1 MSIIA
6 LLGFLTIFF
15 WVLSYLFV
23 AGVLAYTLLTFW
35 KFIVTVLLYGVIAT
49 VIIIIVGTVLLL

>member
-23 AGVLAYTLLTFW
+23 AGVVTYTLLTFW
-35 KFIVTVLLYGVIAT
+35 KFIVTVLVYGVIAT
-49 VIIIIVGTVLLL
+49 AIIIIVGLTLL

>member
-15 WVLSYLFV
+15 WVLFYLFV

>member
-49 VIIIIVGTVLLL
+49 VILIIVGTVLLL